1 MFKCNVNVILKEPH
15 VISGIKKPMGG
26 EEAREM
32 KRQKRERVLE
42 IKACEREMNGV
53 E

>member
-1 MFKCNVNVILKEPH
+1 ME
-15 VISGIKKPMGG
+15 G

-32 KRQKRERVLE
+32 KSKRERVLE